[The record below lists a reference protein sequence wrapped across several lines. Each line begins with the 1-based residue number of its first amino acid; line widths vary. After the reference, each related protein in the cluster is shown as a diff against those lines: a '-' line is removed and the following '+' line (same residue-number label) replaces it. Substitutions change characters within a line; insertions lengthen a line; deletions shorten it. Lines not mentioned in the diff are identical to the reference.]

1 MQPRCLLAAFLL
13 ALPVRAAAAEPGN
26 QLPADA
32 ATGVLISKLGHPDF
46 AIREQATRA
55 LASRGPAVLGQM
67 RRAISAADPE
77 AARRLE
83 ELICKAE
90 QSMALAPTRVT
101 LHLNNRPVRDAVRD
115 LARCSGYRFDL
126 PPDAPRDKRPHSFH
140 MERVTFWEAV
150 DRLVE
155 TGEVGLP
162 GFERDGCMRVLLQE
176 SLVPFVYRS
185 GPFRV
190 VANRFYHTREIDFA
204 QLSRELAAHGRRS
217 ESLELGLAV
226 ECEPKV
232 PILEVGTPEVQAA
245 RDDADRPM
253 TMPRHEGYDGSL
265 ASLIS
270 LANGSNSW
278 RGNGAGEKSY
288 HVDSR
293 INLVRP
299 SDRSRAVKILRGAIP
314 LTLFLKEVPD
324 LLFDD
329 VLRGTGRPLT
339 GAKGSLTVEDI
350 AKESETHVPGY
361 RIALTLNRSLT
372 QGPRDNLIGWPGLY
386 QRVALEDAR
395 GRAYQLVA
403 ADSETETPNPAR
415 ISFQFVKP
423 GDAELGP
430 PARFVCYRWDTFSY
444 RLSFEFRD
452 LPLP

>member
-1 MQPRCLLAAFLL
+1 
-13 ALPVRAAAAEPGN
+13 
-26 QLPADA
+26 
-32 ATGVLISKLGHPDF
+32 
-46 AIREQATRA
+46 
-55 LASRGPAVLGQM
+55 M
-67 RRAISAADPE
+67 RRAIAAADPE
-77 AARRLE
+77 AARRLG
-83 ELICKAE
+83 ELIPRAE
-90 QSMALAPTRVT
+90 QTVALAPTRVT
-101 LHLNNRPVRDAVRD
+101 LHLDNRPVRDAVRD

-126 PPDAPRDKRPHSFH
+126 PPDAPQDKHRHSFH
-140 MERVTFWEAV
+140 MEGVTFWEAV

-162 GFERDGCMRVLLQE
+162 GFERDGCMRVLMQE

-217 ESLELGLAV
+217 ESLELGLTI

-245 RDDADRPM
+245 CDDAGRPM
-253 TMPRHEGYDGSL
+253 TMTRYEGYDGNL
-265 ASLIS
+265 ASLVC

-288 HVDSR
+288 CVDSR
-293 INLVRP
+293 ISLVQP
-299 SDRSRAVKILRGAIP
+299 ADRSRTVKTLRGTIP

-324 LLFDD
+324 VVFDD
-329 VLRGTGRPLT
+329 ILRGTTRPLT
-339 GAKGSLTVEDI
+339 GNKGSVTVEDI
-350 AKESETHVPGY
+350 AKESEAQIPGY

-372 QGPRDNLIGWPGLY
+372 LGGRDNLIGWPGLY

-395 GRAYQLVA
+395 GRAYRLVT

-415 ISFQFVKP
+415 ISFQFIKP
-423 GDAELGP
+423 GDADLGP
-430 PARFVCYRWDTFSY
+430 PARFVCYRWQTFPY